1 MPRPRLGVIVPR
13 DLPITDLLPF
23 VSRAEEIGLDE
34 VWVVEDCFFR
44 GGIAQAATILART
57 QSIRV
62 GIGILPAAV
71 RSPAMTALEAGTLAE
86 LHPGRLLLG
95 IGHGMPAWM
104 RQIGVWPAS
113 PLTLLAETTSAVRS
127 LLHGERLTTEGRYVQ
142 LDDVALHSPPAVAPP
157 VLTGVRGPRSLEVS
171 GRVADGTIL
180 DMPVTPEYLGVV
192 RESVERGRVS
202 AGASAPPEHTLVA
215 FSLAVV
221 HDDVATAREIVR
233 PALATFGA
241 ADWTAQIDPLPFA
254 AEFRALRESTS
265 TPQEL
270 SRALPDEW
278 VDQLAIVGP
287 PDVVRARLAALEA
300 NGVSSVVVVPTSPD
314 PQRPDDPFAALDALA
329 RVVPSRAVSG

>member
-57 QSIRV
+57 ESIRV

-113 PLTLLAETTSAVRS
+113 PLTLLEETTSAVRS
-127 LLHGERLTTEGRYVQ
+127 LLHGERLSTDGRYVQ
-142 LDDVALHSPPAVAPP
+142 LDDVALYSPPAVAPP
-157 VLTGVRGPRSLEVS
+157 VLNGVRGPSSLEVS

-192 RESVERGRVS
+192 RAAVERGRAA
-202 AGASAPPEHTLVA
+202 AGPSAPPEHTLVA
-215 FSLAVV
+215 FALAVV

-254 AEFRALRESTS
+254 TEFRALRDSTS
-265 TPQEL
+265 TPQEF

-287 PDVVRARLAALEA
+287 PDVVRARLAALES

-314 PQRPDDPFAALDALA
+314 PGRQDDPFAGLDALA
-329 RVVPSRAVSG
+329 RVVSPAEK

>member
-13 DLPITDLLPF
+13 DLPIADLLPF
-23 VSRAEEIGLDE
+23 ALRAEEIGLDE
-34 VWVVEDCFFR
+34 IWVVEDCFFR

-57 QSIRV
+57 QAIRV

-95 IGHGMPAWM
+95 IGHGMPGWM
-104 RQIGVWPAS
+104 RQIGVWPKS
-113 PLTLLAETTSAVRS
+113 PLTLLEETTGAVRA
-127 LLHGERLTTEGRYVQ
+127 LLHGERLSVDGRYVQ
-142 LDDVALHSPPAVAPP
+142 LDDVSLHSPPPVAPP
-157 VLTGVRGPRSLEVS
+157 VLNGVRGPRSLEVA

-180 DMPVTPEYLGVV
+180 DMPVTPEYLATV
-192 RESVERGRVS
+192 REAVERGRAA
-202 AGASAPPEHTLVA
+202 AGTSAPPEHTLVA

-221 HDDVATAREIVR
+221 HDDVAAAREIVR

-254 AEFRALRESTS
+254 AAFRELRDASA
-265 TPQEL
+265 TPEAFA
-270 SRALPDEW
+270 RAMPDEW

-287 PDVVRARLAALEA
+287 PDVVRARLSALEA

-314 PQRPDDPFAALDALA
+314 PERPDDPFAALDALA
-329 RVVPSRAVSG
+329 RVVLPAAR